1 MLSFLGVIASMGSIT
16 MPTRSDFATIFMRP
30 DVLRVANTPGKF
42 AKSRAEANYTADAD
56 AVPRVAGSPAVKAA
70 FLLLVCGVV
79 AALMSLWYKS
89 FFSVNSMGI
98 AGKLE

>member
-1 MLSFLGVIASMGSIT
+1 
-16 MPTRSDFATIFMRP
+16 MRP

-56 AVPRVAGSPAVKAA
+56 AVPPVAGSQAVKAA
-70 FLLLVCGVV
+70 FLLLVCGDV